1 MFYADAELF
10 SEPLIGYLE
19 NRGWVITESESDIAV
34 LRKFFM
40 GQEEEIVLPR
50 DRTYVDYHQ
59 RILEAI
65 QILAK
70 QERISQEDILKDLL
84 LQKWDILRIRTHG
97 DRIGHGYLPYLD
109 KGIIQ
114 EGITKVLLASAR
126 SISDPKPYFKRL
138 YSSKAEQ
145 WMKRCIA
152 GSDEPGS
159 YIFTIQLPLQE
170 DLENSEFPFSRK
182 VAEYLMTSLHRV
194 VELSEDEHSDVLLEE
209 ARSQLNANFCLG
221 LSEMKPDENPIH
233 FDFEMKWSSEI
244 PVKKNIPTKIE
255 IRDHHFSSIA
265 RIGHKLKPRV
275 EVNQDVFIGKV
286 LTLRGEADEQGKMH
300 GEVALV
306 LLIDEQNAKAKTFL
320 EPEFYS
326 IACDAH
332 KQNQYVRISGI
343 LSEKLRYSD
352 LEKVTSFEVVS

>member
-19 NRGWVITESESDIAV
+19 NRGWVITESEPDIAV

-40 GQEEEIVLPR
+40 DEEEEIVLPR
-50 DRTYVDYHQ
+50 DRTFVDYHR

-65 QILAK
+65 QALAK
-70 QERISQEDILKDLL
+70 HEHISKEEILKDLAF
-84 LQKWDILRIRTHG
+84 QKWDILRIRTHG

-114 EGITKVLLASAR
+114 EGITKVLLASAC
-126 SISDPKPYFKRL
+126 SVSDPKPYFKRL

-145 WMKRCIA
+145 WMKKCTAR
-152 GSDEPGS
+152 SDEPGS

-182 VAEYLMTSLHRV
+182 VAEYLMTSLHQV
-194 VELSEDEHSDVLLEE
+194 VELSEHSDVDAKL
-209 ARSQLNANFCLG
+209 QLNANFCLG

-244 PVKKNIPTKIE
+244 PVKKDIPTRIE
-255 IRDHHFSSIA
+255 IRDHHFPSIV
-265 RIGHKLKPRV
+265 RIGQKLKPRI

-286 LTLRGEADEQGKMH
+286 LTLRGEADEQGKMQ

-306 LLIDEQNAKAKTFL
+306 LLVDEQNAKAKTFL

-343 LSEKLRYSD
+343 LSEKLRCSD